1 MSVDTYERKVMFTN
15 NTNVCS
21 QIISVLFMDVMFIYY
36 TSSCLVT
43 PALRKCPTMAYKQH
57 NSDSNQVNC
66 DAYKAIVLLATVTFI
81 INSIN
86 IAKY

>member
-1 MSVDTYERKVMFTN
+1 
-15 NTNVCS
+15 
-21 QIISVLFMDVMFIYY
+21 MDVMFIYY

-57 NSDSNQVNC
+57 NLDLNQMNC
-66 DAYKAIVLLATVTFI
+66 DVYKAIVLFVSVTFI